1 VASIKD
7 LTELVIS
14 ADIEKVKETT
24 AALLAAGEDPLKL
37 INEGLIPGINEVGE
51 RFKEGNLFVPEMMM
65 SAQAMKAGV
74 DLAKEKIE
82 GADIPN
88 AGTVVIGTV
97 AGDLH
102 DIGKNLVSMMLDSS
116 GFNVV
121 DLGVD
126 VPTDKFVAAVKEHK
140 ASIVG
145 LSALLTTTMPA
156 MKEVID
162 ALKEG
167 NLRDQVKVVIGG
179 APVTQAYA
187 DEIGADGYAAD
198 AALAVELCKEIA

>member
-1 VASIKD
+1 MASIKD
-7 LTELVIS
+7 LTEFVIQ

-24 AALLAAGEDPLKL
+24 AALLAAGEDPLKI

-167 NLRDQVKVVIGG
+167 NLRDQVKVVSEEHRS
-179 APVTQAYA
+179 PKPMPMKSVLMVMQQMPH
-187 DEIGADGYAAD
+187 
-198 AALAVELCKEIA
+198 

>member
-7 LTELVIS
+7 LTEFVIQ
-14 ADIEKVKETT
+14 ADIDKVKETT

-51 RFKEGNLFVPEMMM
+51 RFKEGIMFVPEMMM

-88 AGTVVIGTV
+88 AGTIVIGTV

-126 VPTDKFVAAVKEHK
+126 VSTDKFIAAVKEHK
-140 ASIVG
+140 ADILG

-162 ALKEG
+162 ALKES
-167 NLRDQVKVVIGG
+167 NLRDQVKVIIGG

-187 DEIGADGYAAD
+187 DEIGADGYAPD
-198 AALAVELCKEIA
+198 AALAVELCKKIA

>member
-1 VASIKD
+1 MASIKD
-7 LTELVIS
+7 LTEFVIQ

-24 AALLAAGEDPLKL
+24 AALLAAGEDPLKI

-88 AGTVVIGTV
+88 AGTIVIGTV